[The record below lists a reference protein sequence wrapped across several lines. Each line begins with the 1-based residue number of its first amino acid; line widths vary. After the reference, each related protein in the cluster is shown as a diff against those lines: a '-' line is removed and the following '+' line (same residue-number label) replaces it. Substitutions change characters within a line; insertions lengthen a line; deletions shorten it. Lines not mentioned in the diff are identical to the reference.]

1 MKPEDPNV
9 QAWLEPELE
18 ARLVASLLGEAS
30 AFEQAEL
37 DRLLTER
44 PEIAVFQ
51 RRLQAVHGLVGD
63 AVKQGPD
70 DEWKLSKDKRT
81 KVLETI
87 RGTQGQ
93 SEKPSNVVAQK
104 GSRHQWIGIAAA
116 ASVVIF
122 AGAIATT
129 SMMSDVDSSA
139 SPDMAMT
146 RERTDYGLEVD
157 SNPDAVDGF
166 DISANDG
173 LERAAG
179 TTVASFGELALAE
192 KYAYQA
198 PATPSKP
205 REGLPRNTSDVTLSV
220 NGGEVN
226 FEPEVVE
233 FEGFVNYE
241 SSVATTT
248 RQANTDDL
256 DTLGDLEIPNT
267 GGAIAY
273 HDSEEESLGNLS
285 NSLELLERES
295 KQQARDQ
302 TRAKLLDQVAQK
314 WEMPVPSTAPVD
326 RLYARSTGDAKSNVD
341 AIVAQT
347 NEKELSELAGESLS
361 ESIAEKAPA
370 QKQNLGRKS
379 KLAKSNK
386 KHSDSSDNSRFGI
399 SVEDGENEAPAIVTR
414 SGRKSNVEVVRELI
428 FPEEYDQPEVAQVG
442 ETPPS
447 RPDEFFNVN
456 SSAPEINV
464 HGRPRIDHWGF
475 KTNESVSK
483 AEGEP
488 SAPPHIRKL
497 NIAGV
502 DFTKDERIRGEL
514 LISPSEVAPG
524 QAGSNAADLWGSS
537 EETAQIPDNPTTA
550 DLGGYFHNL
559 EEAPALD
566 EIAEASRDFRTS
578 EDRSEPPTTLSD
590 ADNDFGQIAGIHLN
604 DSFGSELGDIQ
615 AAGAAISRQTDQPLT
630 TLKSAPPV
638 NLFDETAP
646 KLWMETPTSTTE
658 PNAQPSASSA
668 PSLAQAQG
676 QPDKLA
682 YFAKQD
688 RGWALSDGATTESPA
703 WASQPGMI
711 QAFTETDSDSLAES
725 DKSHAPLRDGDGDD
739 DFGMMSGINPIERS
753 LADGEAVTDDEST
766 DLGLVI
772 AGPKVEELAKGIRS
786 DSEPIVESNLDAIT
800 PAPKTPE
807 EIALAQQSD
816 KVEEARL
823 RMLDLAERYRIIDL
837 AAMQN
842 RASQTGDPV
851 TDTDTILMS
860 SMQDTY
866 SAESNIAQIKMQM
879 EKLEGLEGEELIKN
893 AAMLDINDASL
904 QTLLPQYQKAALEK
918 SKLMSGGLDQAHPDV
933 QEIEQQLAKTS
944 SMLEMA
950 VEGARGTLK
959 TKLDMANRALAL
971 AKDIEEGKKD
981 TSMDER
987 RKAAEYAEASK
998 AYETEKRNLRRLEE
1012 DRLSEALVQE
1022 DPETRETILQQQI
1035 DKFAS
1040 QEAQVTMLGELY
1052 DIPAVLKRQNETAG
1066 SDGLSA
1072 TDFESK
1078 KDTTMDDRRKLA
1090 EYKEAEQEL
1099 GFRRKLLEKAKRA
1112 LEPAKQPD
1120 LNEKHAKQEPFST
1133 FSLHVSD
1140 VAFKLAKAALLE
1152 QNKWP
1157 DVEKVRVEEFVNAF
1171 DYGDPAPTQAEKVSC
1186 QIEQAAH
1193 PFRQQRNV
1201 LRVAMRTA
1209 EMGRSSGTPLQITL
1223 LLDTSGSMERA
1234 DRQES
1239 ISRAMDVLTSQ
1250 LMPTDTVTLIGFAR
1264 QPRLIQDRLTGEAL
1278 GNLPTFVKQ
1287 TPSEGGTNLEEAL
1300 LLGAEHARRQF
1311 VEAGQ
1316 NRIVLLTDGA
1326 ANLGDADAESLRD
1339 LVVGLRQE
1347 GIAFDACGV
1356 GAEGLNDTVLEA
1368 LTRDGDGRYYLLNK
1382 PEDADA
1388 GFARQLAGAFRPAAR
1403 NVKVQVRF
1411 NDRRVGNYRL
1421 LGFEKHRLKKQD
1433 FRNDKVDAAEMAS
1446 SEAGVAVYEIE
1457 PLAQGNGE
1465 IGEVSVRFQ
1474 DMTTGQMVERSW
1486 TIAHDANVPVLEKA
1500 TPSLQLASTAAFLGE
1515 KLKKSPFGQTINL
1528 EELSQIQTNLRQCYS
1543 SDQRVASLI
1552 AMIEKAKEQ

>member
-1 MKPEDPNV
+1 MKPEDLHV

-51 RRLQAVHGLVGD
+51 RRLQVVHGLVGD
-63 AVKQGPD
+63 AAKQGPD
-70 DEWKLSKDKRT
+70 DEWKLSKDERA
-81 KVLETI
+81 KVLKTI
-87 RGTQGQ
+87 RGTQSQ

-104 GSRHQWIGIAAA
+104 GSRRPWIGIAAA
-116 ASVVIF
+116 AAVVIF
-122 AGAIATT
+122 AGAVATT
-129 SMMSDVDSSA
+129 SMMSDIDSSA
-139 SPDMAMT
+139 SPAIAMT
-146 RERTDYGLEVD
+146 REPTDYGLELD
-157 SNPDAVDGF
+157 SNLDTVDGF

-173 LERAAG
+173 LDRAAG

-198 PATPSKP
+198 PSTPSKP
-205 REGLPRNTSDVTLSV
+205 QEELPRNTDVTLSV
-220 NGGEVN
+220 NGVKMN

-233 FEGFVNYE
+233 FEGFVNYD
-241 SSVATTT
+241 SPVATTT
-248 RQANTDDL
+248 RQVATDDL
-256 DTLGDLEIPNT
+256 DTLADLEIPNT
-267 GGAIAY
+267 SGAIAY

-295 KQQARDQ
+295 KQQAGDQ
-302 TRAKLLDQVAQK
+302 TRAELLDQVAQK
-314 WEMPVPSTAPVD
+314 WEIPVPSTAPVD
-326 RLYARSTGDAKSNVD
+326 DSYARSTGDAKSTVD
-341 AIVAQT
+341 AVAAPT
-347 NEKELSELAGESLS
+347 NEKELSELASETLS
-361 ESIAEKAPA
+361 ESIAEKASA
-370 QKQNLGRKS
+370 QKQNLGRRS
-379 KLAKSNK
+379 KLAEANK
-386 KHSDSSDNSRFGI
+386 KHSDSSGDSRFGI
-399 SVEDGENEAPAIVTR
+399 SVEDGENEAPVIVTR
-414 SGRKSNVEVVRELI
+414 SGGQSNVEVVRELI
-428 FPEEYDQPEVAQVG
+428 FPEEYDQPEVAQVA
-442 ETPPS
+442 
-447 RPDEFFNVN
+447 PD
-456 SSAPEINV
+456 
-464 HGRPRIDHWGF
+464 
-475 KTNESVSK
+475 
-483 AEGEP
+483 
-488 SAPPHIRKL
+488 
-497 NIAGV
+497 
-502 DFTKDERIRGEL
+502 
-514 LISPSEVAPG
+514 
-524 QAGSNAADLWGSS
+524 QAGGNINDLWAAH
-537 EETAQIPDNPTTA
+537 EETLQIPDNPATA

-559 EEAPALD
+559 EKAPALN
-566 EIAEASRDFRTS
+566 EIAETSRDFRTV
-578 EDRSEPPTTLSD
+578 EDQSEPSNTLSD
-590 ADNDFGQIAGIHLN
+590 ANKDFGQIAGVHLN
-604 DSFGSELGDIQ
+604 DSFGSELGDVQ
-615 AAGAAISRQTDQPLT
+615 AFGAAISRRTDQPFT
-630 TLKSAPPV
+630 RLKNAPAV
-638 NLFDETAP
+638 NLFDENAP

-703 WASQPGMI
+703 WASQPGVI

-725 DKSHAPLRDGDGDD
+725 HKLHAPLRDGSD
-739 DFGMMSGINPIERS
+739 DFGIISGINLIGRS
-753 LADGEAVTDDEST
+753 LADGEPVTDNEST
-766 DLGLVI
+766 DLALVT
-772 AGPKVEELAKGIRS
+772 ARPKAEELAKGPHS

-800 PAPKTPE
+800 QAPETPK

-816 KVEEARL
+816 KVEEAHL
-823 RMLDLAERYRIIDL
+823 RMLDLAKRYRIIDL

-851 TDTDTILMS
+851 TGTSTILMS

-866 SAESNIAQIKMQM
+866 SAENNIAQIKMQM
-879 EKLEGLEGEELIKN
+879 EKLEGLEGEELIQN
-893 AAMLDINDASL
+893 AAMLDINDASI

-918 SKLMSGGLDQAHPDV
+918 SKLMSGGLAQAHPDV
-933 QEIEQQLAKTS
+933 QEIEQQLTKTS
-944 SMLEMA
+944 SMLQRA

-959 TKLDMANRALAL
+959 TKLDMANKALAL
-971 AKDIEEGKKD
+971 AKDIKEGKKD
-981 TSMDER
+981 TSIDER
-987 RKAAEYAEASK
+987 HKAAEYAEASK
-998 AYETEKRNLRRLEE
+998 AYKTEKRNLRRLEE
-1012 DRLSEALVQE
+1012 DRLSEALVQQ
-1022 DPETRETILQQQI
+1022 DPEIRETILQQQI

-1040 QEAQVTMLGELY
+1040 QEAQVTMLRERY
-1052 DIPAVLKRQNETAG
+1052 DIPAVLKRQNEMAG

-1072 TDFESK
+1072 TEFESK
-1078 KDTTMDDRRKLA
+1078 KDTTMDVLRKLA

-1099 GFRRKLLEKAKRA
+1099 GFRRKLLEKVKRA
-1112 LEPAKQPD
+1112 LEPAKQPN

-1209 EMGRSSGTPLQITL
+1209 EMGRSSDMPLQITL

-1239 ISRAMDVLTSQ
+1239 ISRAMEVLTSQ

-1326 ANLGDADAESLRD
+1326 ANLGDADADSLRE

-1382 PEDADA
+1382 PEDADT

-1474 DMTTGQMVERSW
+1474 DMITGQMVERSW
-1486 TIAHDANVPVLEKA
+1486 TIAYDAGVPVLEEA
-1500 TPSLQLASTAAFLGE
+1500 TPSLQLASTAAFLGQ

-1552 AMIEKAKEQ
+1552 AMIEKAKEHNP